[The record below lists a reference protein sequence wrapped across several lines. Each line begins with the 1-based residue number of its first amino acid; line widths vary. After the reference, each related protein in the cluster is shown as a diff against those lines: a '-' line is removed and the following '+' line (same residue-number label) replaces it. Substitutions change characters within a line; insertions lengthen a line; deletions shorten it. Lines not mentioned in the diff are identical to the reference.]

1 LRHRSD
7 SKHIARADH
16 SENNAVASSIH
27 RAGRAAILALGLSA
41 ACAKGANRSGPSNDL
56 LVVGYDREPDT
67 MNRYSTHILEDIQ
80 SCIIEG
86 LVTADEKMN
95 IIPVLAAEI
104 PTPENGGVKQRSD
117 GGMDVTWK
125 LRPGVKWHDG
135 KPHTS
140 ADVKFTVDAIN
151 KGDWKPESTD
161 GFDRISSVDTP
172 DSLTAVVHYKE
183 IYAPYEMQFF
193 RGTLPKHVL
202 EGRDIDKANDYNRSP
217 LGTGPYRLAEW
228 KTGEYALLEA
238 VPNYWRGAQYPKIKR
253 ILFRFIANTST
264 RINQLRA
271 GEIHVVALIPWDKV
285 RELKDVP
292 TIRLNRV
299 LGNGYEH
306 VTLNEQK
313 FTPFANVRVRRAL
326 AHAIDRETIVKTI
339 LENEVT
345 IANGPIQPLSWAYE
359 SNVPAYN
366 YDPAKAKSLLDEA
379 GWKVGATGVRAKDG
393 VPLSFT
399 LITQAGFAI
408 RENVS
413 QAIQKQFKDVGVDM
427 KVKLMD
433 GTSIS
438 GVWFAGNFEAMLHW
452 WQMGADPEMTL
463 FFASD
468 RVPPAGRNINYYR
481 DESLTKLLYASDR
494 TVDQAKRRDLLS
506 QVQKRIAD
514 QAVELPLYNT
524 SKIDAVPAALENF
537 KGNPTNAGPFWN
549 VHEWRVSR

>member
-1 LRHRSD
+1 MPF
-7 SKHIARADH
+7 
-16 SENNAVASSIH
+16 SIQ
-27 RAGRAAILALGLSA
+27 RIGRLALVALGLTA
-41 ACAKGANRSGPSNDL
+41 GCAKGANRAGPSNDL

-95 IIPVLAAEI
+95 VVPVLAVEI
-104 PTPENGGVKQRSD
+104 PTLENGGVKQRPD

-161 GFDRISSVDTP
+161 GFDRIASVDTP

-183 IYAPYEMQFF
+183 IYAPYQMQFF

-202 EGRDIDKANDYNRSP
+202 DGRDIDKANDYNRSP

-238 VPNYWRGAQYPKIKR
+238 VPNYWRGAEYPKIKK

-313 FTPFANVRVRRAL
+313 FPPFTDVRVRRAL
-326 AHAIDRETIVKTI
+326 AHAVDRETIVKTI
-339 LENEVT
+339 LEDEVT
-345 IANGPIQPLSWAYE
+345 IVNGPIQPLSWAYE
-359 SNVPAYN
+359 SNVPMYN
-366 YDPAKAKSLLDEA
+366 HDPAKAKSLLDDA
-379 GWKVGATGVRAKDG
+379 GWKVGAAGVREKNG

-399 LITQAGFAI
+399 VITQAGFAI

-413 QAIQKQFKDVGVDM
+413 QAIQKQLKDVGVDM

-438 GVWFAGNFEAMLHW
+438 GVWFSGNFEAMLHW

-481 DESLTKLLYASDR
+481 DADLTKLLYASDR
-494 TVDQAKRRDLLS
+494 TVDQAKRRDLLR
-506 QVQKRIAD
+506 QVQQRVAD
-514 QAVELPLYNT
+514 QAVEIPLYNT
-524 SKIDAVPAALENF
+524 SKIDAVPASLRNF

-549 VHEWRVSR
+549 VHEWDVAPNGQAITMKSTTR